1 LFLKINK
8 QVMILRLKIKR
19 AYGQTLVLI
28 LACCIFVI
36 GLYLMPVNNLTV
48 NDNQPIS
55 TPVVDSVRQA
65 EPSADTAAI
74 KMHQVQS
81 GDTLSTI
88 ADKYNIDVETVIGA
102 NPRVSEL
109 IHPGEELVILPRKGV
124 LHEVRS
130 GDTLWDIAN
139 IYDVTISD
147 IMSANLK
154 ADAALAVGERIF
166 VPGAR
171 PLRTE
176 GMTVSR
182 NGSGR
187 FIWPTR
193 GELSSPFGY
202 RWGRLH
208 AGIDLANDFGTPI
221 KAAGNGRVAF
231 TGWQGGYGYT
241 VIIEHGQGYTTLYG
255 HLAGYN
261 VASGDYVRSG
271 TIIGYMGST
280 GFSTGPHLHFE
291 VRHYDQPFNPYQV
304 LP

>member
-1 LFLKINK
+1 
-8 QVMILRLKIKR
+8 
-19 AYGQTLVLI
+19 
-28 LACCIFVI
+28 
-36 GLYLMPVNNLTV
+36 
-48 NDNQPIS
+48 
-55 TPVVDSVRQA
+55 
-65 EPSADTAAI
+65 
-74 KMHQVQS
+74 MHQVQS

-88 ADKYNIDVETVIGA
+88 AAKYNIDVETVIGA

-139 IYDVTISD
+139 IYDVTISN
-147 IMSANLK
+147 IVSANLK

-171 PLRTE
+171 PLRNE

-182 NGSGR
+182 SGSGR

-271 TIIGYMGST
+271 TIIG
-280 GFSTGPHLHFE
+280 
-291 VRHYDQPFNPYQV
+291 
-304 LP
+304 